1 MLAAGERP
9 NSGRCGWRTVQPPR
23 IDLCQH
29 SSPTT
34 GVTFSRSVSAA
45 IDLKTPTSSSWV
57 STMAID
63 TRTAGVAWIGSV
75 GVLRGELGRWL
86 GARGLFH
93 LVFWLLMIDGWLYFT
108 VVTKHMP
115 FGGLGFQSLITM
127 LVLFVPLA
135 AIVLAEATVIGEY
148 RSGVASWTVSKPV
161 PRWGY
166 VGGKLA
172 GLWVGLSVTA
182 IFIPGLVAYRW
193 LPEVEPYRFVAPE
206 APPLGRFLIALSIV
220 SLVVAFF
227 ITLTALLGTVIRRR
241 GVVALIALTVYFF
254 MRIPPRW
261 LWTGWDTYTPAGLV
275 SAQPGGW
282 NPMIGFVYGDPL
294 GATSA
299 VVWTIV
305 ASLLFATGAAL
316 VFRRLDL

>member
-1 MLAAGERP
+1 
-9 NSGRCGWRTVQPPR
+9 
-23 IDLCQH
+23 
-29 SSPTT
+29 
-34 GVTFSRSVSAA
+34 
-45 IDLKTPTSSSWV
+45 
-57 STMAID
+57 MAID
-63 TRTAGVAWIGSV
+63 IRTAGVAWTGSV
-75 GVLRGELGRWL
+75 GVLRGELVRWL

-108 VVTKHMP
+108 VVTKHVP

-172 GLWVGLSVTA
+172 GLWIGLSATA
-182 IFIPGLVAYRW
+182 ILIPGLVAYWW
-193 LPEVEPYRFVAPE
+193 LPKVQPYRFVTPE
-206 APPLGRFLIALSIV
+206 APSLGRFLAVLLII

-227 ITLTALLGTVIRRR
+227 IALTALVGTVIRRR
-241 GVVALIALTVYFF
+241 GVVALIVLFAYANI
-254 MRIPPRW
+254 RAPSRD
-261 LWTGWDTYTPAGLV
+261 LWGGWDTYTPAGLISDQMGSWSSV
-275 SAQPGGW
+275 AGY
-282 NPMIGFVYGDPL
+282 VYGDPL

-299 VVWTIV
+299 VVWTII
-305 ASLLFATGAAL
+305 ASLAFAAGAAL
-316 VFRRLDL
+316 VYRRLEL